1 MGNRGSWCRPS
12 FLYCLLCGG
21 LVLRCQPQVKN
32 PPEMGTDRRNAI
44 WRRHFLLH
52 AASRD
57 SVVRRASS
65 QVAAALHLDRFHGPR
80 VPNRF
85 TYRALSPVLRF
96 SALDPTDGTR
106 HEKCGFQRFLMRPK
120 SIGLIGFDRVTA
132 SHLTG
137 PADTLRSE

>member
-1 MGNRGSWCRPS
+1 MGA
-12 FLYCLLCGG
+12 Y
-21 LVLRCQPQVKN
+21 LRNGV
-32 PPEMGTDRRNAI
+32 

-85 TYRALSPVLRF
+85 TYRALSPALWF
-96 SALDPTDGTR
+96 SALDPTDGAR
-106 HEKCGFQRFLMRPK
+106 DEKYGFRRFLMRPSPFGPLAFVK
-120 SIGLIGFDRVTA
+120 FAL
-132 SHLTG
+132 SHPHG
-137 PADTLRSE
+137 PHTH